1 MGLGSIEKAGKIQSE
16 ETCCVGDEAQESLF
30 DIPIWRRYVLTI
42 VEAAVYYHIGEK
54 KLRAI
59 VDEHPNAEFF
69 IMNGNRVL
77 IKKGKFEEFL
87 DAATVV

>member
-1 MGLGSIEKAGKIQSE
+1 MGRESVDKTGKLLSE
-16 ETCCVGDEAQESLF
+16 ESCCVGEEVQEGLF
-30 DIPIWRRYVLTI
+30 DISIWRRYVLTI

-77 IKKGKFEEFL
+77 IKRSKFEEFL
-87 DAATVV
+87 DEATVV

>member
-1 MGLGSIEKAGKIQSE
+1 MGRGSVEKTGKILSE
-16 ETCCVGDEAQESLF
+16 ETCCVGEEAQEGLF

-59 VDEHPNAEFF
+59 VDEHPNAGFF

-87 DAATVV
+87 DEATVV

>member
-1 MGLGSIEKAGKIQSE
+1 MSGESVVKTGKLLSE
-16 ETCCVGDEAQESLF
+16 ENCCASEAVQEGLF
-30 DIPIWRRYVLTI
+30 EIPIWRRYVLTI

-77 IKKGKFEEFL
+77 IKKSKFEEFL
-87 DAATVV
+87 DEATVV